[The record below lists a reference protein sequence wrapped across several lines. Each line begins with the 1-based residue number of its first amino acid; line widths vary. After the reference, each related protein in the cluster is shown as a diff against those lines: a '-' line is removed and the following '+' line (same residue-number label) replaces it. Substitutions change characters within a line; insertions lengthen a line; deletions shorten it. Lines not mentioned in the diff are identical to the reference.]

1 MNNPVNDA
9 SALHSRCIQR
19 RTDVL
24 GAWGSVVR
32 ATLLCVILATL
43 SGCGTVR
50 AGLRAYRDISTAVA
64 DDLIAAVDGVAQAD
78 RDRER

>member
-1 MNNPVNDA
+1 
-9 SALHSRCIQR
+9 
-19 RTDVL
+19 
-24 GAWGSVVR
+24 VVR

>member
-1 MNNPVNDA
+1 MIRV
-9 SALHSRCIQR
+9 I
-19 RTDVL
+19 
-24 GAWGSVVR
+24 
-32 ATLLCVILATL
+32 LLCVVLAAL

-78 RDRER
+78 RDRRDR